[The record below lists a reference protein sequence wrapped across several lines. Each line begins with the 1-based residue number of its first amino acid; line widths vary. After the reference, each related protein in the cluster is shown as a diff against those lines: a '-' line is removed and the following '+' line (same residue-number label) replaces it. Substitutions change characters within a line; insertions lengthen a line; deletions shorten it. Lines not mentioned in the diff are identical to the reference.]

1 MVHYEFTLTK
11 FSWPIFFLQ
20 ILAANTCDRYFS
32 INTLYLNHT
41 IVSDNVVSKTLT
53 CLYNIIFFNTLNF
66 FYSIQKEW
74 LFACMLLF
82 FSNLHF
88 KLEKKLDK

>member
-20 ILAANTCDRYFS
+20 ILAADTCDRYFS

-41 IVSDNVVSKTLT
+41 IVSDNVLSIVFT
-53 CLYNIIFFNTLNF
+53 CLYHIIFFNTLNL

-74 LFACMLLF
+74 LFACMLSTYILN
-82 FSNLHF
+82 SKKNLTS
-88 KLEKKLDK
+88 EM